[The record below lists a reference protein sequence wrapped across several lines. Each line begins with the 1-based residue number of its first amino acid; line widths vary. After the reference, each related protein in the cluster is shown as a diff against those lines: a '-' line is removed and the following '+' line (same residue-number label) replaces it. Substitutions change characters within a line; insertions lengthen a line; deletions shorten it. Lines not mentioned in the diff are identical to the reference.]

1 MIDGNDYEKA
11 WSSADSTYTQ
21 WRNFPSVTNDFESPT
36 LVRMLYDDSFIYV
49 LCKAFTKN
57 DNFVIQSL
65 RWDFS
70 GRAADKINL
79 AFDTFSDGNNA
90 YHFRSSSNACP

>member
-1 MIDGNDYEKA
+1 
-11 WSSADSTYTQ
+11 
-21 WRNFPSVTNDFESPT
+21 
-36 LVRMLYDDSFIYV
+36 MLYDDSFIYV

-79 AFDTFSDGNNA
+79 AFAFVMGEKTEDGNPN
-90 YHFRSSSNACP
+90 SSNT